1 MPKQRNKDTYP
12 GERYIDFK
20 HNRIIDSTLDADGF
34 FACGKRE
41 KRAQTLFKKVGLFCK
56 VAYTDGVPIAHIGR
70 FRASCLE
77 LAQEL
82 DELERITQAYSAGQS
97 ETGQP
102 CMTAEQTPPY
112 GM

>member
-1 MPKQRNKDTYP
+1 MS
-12 GERYIDFK
+12 ERYIDFK
-20 HNRIIDSTLDADGF
+20 HNRIIDSSLDADRF
-34 FACGKRE
+34 FACGNRE
-41 KRAQTLFKKVGLFCK
+41 KRAQQLFKEVERFCR
-56 VAYTDGVPIAHIGR
+56 VAYTDGVPIAYIGR

-82 DELERITQAYSAGQS
+82 EELERITRAYSAGQS

-112 GM
+112 GV

>member
-1 MPKQRNKDTYP
+1 MS
-12 GERYIDFK
+12 ERYIDFK

-41 KRAQTLFKKVGLFCK
+41 QRAQALFKEVGLFCK

-82 DELERITQAYSAGQS
+82 GELERIIQVYSAGQS

-102 CMTAEQTPPY
+102 YMTAEQTPPY
-112 GM
+112 GV

>member
-1 MPKQRNKDTYP
+1 MPKQQNKDSLTH
-12 GERYIDFK
+12 ERYIDFK
-20 HNRIIDSTLDADGF
+20 HNRIIDSTLDADRF
-34 FACGKRE
+34 FACGNRE
-41 KRAQTLFKKVGLFCK
+41 KRAQQLFKEVERFCR
-56 VAYTDGVPIAHIGR
+56 VAYTDGVPIAYIGR

-82 DELERITQAYSAGQS
+82 EEVERITQAYGAGQS

-112 GM
+112 GV

>member
-20 HNRIIDSTLDADGF
+20 HNTIIDSSLDADGF
-34 FACGKRE
+34 FACGNRE
-41 KRAQTLFKKVGLFCK
+41 KRAQQLFKEVERFCR

-82 DELERITQAYSAGQS
+82 EELERITQAYSAGQS

-112 GM
+112 GV

>member
-1 MPKQRNKDTYP
+1 MS
-12 GERYIDFK
+12 ERYIDFK

-41 KRAQTLFKKVGLFCK
+41 QRAQALFKEVGLFCK

-82 DELERITQAYSAGQS
+82 EGLERITQAYSAGQS

-102 CMTAEQTPPY
+102 YMAAEQTPPY
-112 GM
+112 GV